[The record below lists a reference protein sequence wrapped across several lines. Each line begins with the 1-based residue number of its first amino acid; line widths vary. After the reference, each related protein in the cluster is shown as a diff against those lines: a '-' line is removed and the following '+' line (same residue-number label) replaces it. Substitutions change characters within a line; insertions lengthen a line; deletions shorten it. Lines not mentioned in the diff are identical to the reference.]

1 MSNPI
6 PLLPCPFCGSTS
18 VPRIMTERD
27 AREDEDS
34 SDWLSVCCDARVG
47 GCGAQ
52 SGYRHTQDAAALLW
66 NSRKSALD
74 DAKEP

>member
-18 VPRIMTERD
+18 APSMRVD
-27 AREDEDS
+27 DETG
-34 SDWLSVCCDARVG
+34 LFLIRCGGGA

-52 SGYRHTQDAAALLW
+52 SFYGRSQDAAALLW
-66 NSRKSALD
+66 NSRKPALD
-74 DAKEP
+74 ADKP